1 MKQSDYI
8 LNNESEVLTFLRA
21 RYPLY
26 HLSNVFFRDVQYGI
40 QTLLDRKS
48 MRVNYREAE
57 RIARDFVARL
67 ERKRTLVPIDRQ
79 TWALHYPEFRT
90 PPVKVAAA
98 QLSVPS
104 ARPAGTAAPAAKPT
118 LPPLSRPP
126 AGSPATTRPPLPPL
140 NRPAAA
146 PGQKAPAAVV
156 PTAAILAPDT
166 EPTEPPGASPQSAG
180 EAAPA
185 ELPVPRAAQPP
196 TSPAQAE
203 GKTSAPQAPRQLPP
217 IRSSTPAGPKR
228 LT

>member
-8 LNNESEVLTFLRA
+8 LDNESEVLTFLRA

-90 PPVKVAAA
+90 PPVKAATA
-98 QLSVPS
+98 QPSVPS

-118 LPPLSRPP
+118 LPPLSRPA
-126 AGSPATTRPPLPPL
+126 AGSPATTRPQLPPL

-146 PGQKAPAAVV
+146 PGQKANAAVV
-156 PTAAILAPDT
+156 PAAAIPVPDT
-166 EPTEPPGASPQSAG
+166 GATEPPGASPQSAG
-180 EAAPA
+180 VAAV
-185 ELPVPRAAQPP
+185 LPVPSAAQPP
-196 TSPAQAE
+196 TPPEQAE
-203 GKTSAPQAPRQLPP
+203 RQTSASKAPRQLPP
-217 IRSSTPAGPKR
+217 IRSSTLAGPKK
-228 LT
+228 